1 MTQPDDCENK
11 ENYHPYG
18 ASNQMK
24 ETIES
29 YRRTKNMLRD
39 LSNRQVKAAWDSG
52 KRNDSDLL
60 NSKRVHGW
68 VQEDEMLSL

>member
-1 MTQPDDCENK
+1 
-11 ENYHPYG
+11 
-18 ASNQMK
+18 MK

-39 LSNRQVKAAWDSG
+39 LSNRQMKAAWDSD

-60 NSKRVHGW
+60 NSKRIQGMVP
-68 VQEDEMLSL
+68 EDERLSL